1 MIEIELSQVDSF
13 PKIRET
19 LTRIGIANNKEKTI
33 YQSCHILNKRG
44 KVYIVHFKEL
54 LELDGRVASMTGEDT
69 ERRNDIAKLLQ
80 EWGLCRI
87 VNPAEAK
94 SERRNLFRII
104 SYKEANENG
113 WKRVYKYNIGQ
124 NKNESRV

>member
-1 MIEIELSQVDSF
+1 MIEIELSHGDSF

-19 LTRIGIANNKEKTI
+19 LTRIGIANNKSKVI

-44 KVYIVHFKEL
+44 RVYIVHFKEL
-54 LELDGRVASMTGEDT
+54 LELDGRAAPMTEEDT

-80 EWGLCRI
+80 EWKLCRI
-87 VNPAEAK
+87 VNPNEAT

-104 SYKEANENG
+104 SYTEANEGG
-113 WKRVYKYNIGQ
+113 WKKVYKYNIGA
-124 NKNESRV
+124 NKTESRV

>member
-1 MIEIELSQVDSF
+1 MIEIELTSQDSF

-19 LTRIGIANNKEKTI
+19 LTRVGIANNKTKTI

-54 LELDGRVASMTGEDT
+54 LELDGREAKMTDEDT
-69 ERRNDIAKLLQ
+69 ERRNDIAKLL
-80 EWGLCRI
+80 EDWNLCR
-87 VNPAEAK
+87 VVDPSQAV

-104 SYKEANENG
+104 SFSEANNG
-113 WKRVYKYNIGQ
+113 GWTKIYKYNIGQ
-124 NKNESRV
+124 K

>member
-1 MIEIELSQVDSF
+1 MIEIELTSQDSF

-19 LTRIGIANNKEKTI
+19 LTRVGIANNKTKTI

-54 LELDGRVASMTGEDT
+54 LELDGREAKMTDEDV
-69 ERRNDIAKLLQ
+69 ERRNDIAKLL
-80 EWGLCRI
+80 EDWNLCRI
-87 VNPAEAK
+87 VDPKSAA

-104 SYKEANENG
+104 SYTEANTGG
-113 WKRVYKYNIGQ
+113 WQKVYKYNIGQ
-124 NKNESRV
+124 K

>member
-1 MIEIELSQVDSF
+1 MIEIELTSQDSF

-19 LTRIGIANNKEKTI
+19 LTRVGIANNKTKTI

-54 LELDGRVASMTGEDT
+54 LELDGRDAKMTDEDV
-69 ERRNDIAKLLQ
+69 ERRNDIAKLL
-80 EWGLCRI
+80 EDWGLCKL
-87 VNPAEAK
+87 VDPSKAV

-104 SYKEANENG
+104 SFTEANAGG
-113 WKRVYKYNIGQ
+113 WQKVYKYNIGQ
-124 NKNESRV
+124 K

>member
-19 LTRIGIANNKEKTI
+19 LTRIGIANNKNKTI

-44 KVYIVHFKEL
+44 RVYIVHFKEL
-54 LELDGRVASMTGEDT
+54 LELDGRVAQMTDEDT

-87 VNPAEAK
+87 VNPEDAM
-94 SERRNLFRII
+94 SGRRNLFRII
-104 SYKEANENG
+104 SYMEANEGG
-113 WKRVYKYNIGQ
+113 WRKVYKYNIGQ
-124 NKNESRV
+124 NKTGSRV

>member
-1 MIEIELSQVDSF
+1 MIEIELTNQDSF

-19 LTRIGIANNKEKTI
+19 LTRVGIANNKTKTI

-54 LELDGRVASMTGEDT
+54 LELDGRDAKMTDEDI
-69 ERRNDIAKLLQ
+69 ERRNDITKLL
-80 EWGLCRI
+80 EDWGLCRI
-87 VNPAEAK
+87 VNLSQAV

-104 SYKEANENG
+104 SFRDATDGG
-113 WKRVYKYNIGQ
+113 WAKIYKYNIGQ
-124 NKNESRV
+124 K

>member
-1 MIEIELSQVDSF
+1 MIEIELSQEDSF

-19 LTRIGIANNKEKTI
+19 LTRIGIANNKSKVI

-54 LELDGRVASMTGEDT
+54 LELDGRVALMTEEDT

-80 EWGLCRI
+80 EWNLCRI
-87 VNPAEAK
+87 VNPNLAT

-104 SYKEANENG
+104 SYSEANEGG
-113 WKRVYKYNIGQ
+113 WKKVYKYNIGA
-124 NKNESRV
+124 NKTESRV

>member
-1 MIEIELSQVDSF
+1 MIEIELVSQDSF

-19 LTRIGIANNKEKTI
+19 LTRVGIANNKTKTI

-54 LELDGRVASMTGEDT
+54 LELDGREAKMTDEDT
-69 ERRNDIAKLLQ
+69 ERRNDITKLL
-80 EWGLCRI
+80 EDWNLCRI
-87 VNPAEAK
+87 VDPTQAV

-104 SYKEANENG
+104 SFADANTGG
-113 WKRVYKYNIGQ
+113 WQKVYKYNIGQ
-124 NKNESRV
+124 K

>member
-1 MIEIELSQVDSF
+1 MIEIELTSQDSF

-19 LTRIGIANNKEKTI
+19 LTRVGIANNKTKTI

-54 LELDGRVASMTGEDT
+54 LELDGRDAKMTDEDT
-69 ERRNDIAKLLQ
+69 ERRNDIAKLL
-80 EWGLCRI
+80 EDWNLCRI
-87 VNPAEAK
+87 VDHSQAI

-104 SYKEANENG
+104 SFADANDG
-113 WKRVYKYNIGQ
+113 WHKVYKYNIGQ
-124 NKNESRV
+124 K

>member
-1 MIEIELSQVDSF
+1 MIEIELTSQDSF

-19 LTRIGIANNKEKTI
+19 LTRVGIANNKTKTI

-54 LELDGRVASMTGEDT
+54 LELDGREAKMTDEDV
-69 ERRNDIAKLLQ
+69 ERRNDIAKLL
-80 EWGLCRI
+80 EDWNLCKL
-87 VNPAEAK
+87 VSPEQAV

-104 SYKEANENG
+104 SFAEANNG
-113 WKRVYKYNIGQ
+113 WQKVYKYNIGQ
-124 NKNESRV
+124 K

>member
-1 MIEIELSQVDSF
+1 MIEIELTNQDSF

-19 LTRIGIANNKEKTI
+19 LTRVGIANNKTKTI

-54 LELDGRVASMTGEDT
+54 LELDGRDAKMTDEDVQ
-69 ERRNDIAKLLQ
+69 RRNDIAKLLVD
-80 EWGLCRI
+80 WNLCRI
-87 VNPAEAK
+87 VDPTQAE

-104 SYKEANENG
+104 SYHEANNG
-113 WKRVYKYNIGQ
+113 WTKIYKYNIGQ
-124 NKNESRV
+124 K

>member
-1 MIEIELSQVDSF
+1 MIEIELTNQDCF

-19 LTRIGIANNKEKTI
+19 LTRVGIANNKTKTKTI

-54 LELDGRVASMTGEDT
+54 LELDGRDAKMTDEDVA
-69 ERRNDIAKLLQ
+69 RRNDIAKLLQ
-80 EWGLCRI
+80 DWGLCKLVDPSQAI
-87 VNPAEAK
+87 

-104 SYKEANENG
+104 SFAEANDGG
-113 WKRVYKYNIGQ
+113 WQKVYKYNIGQ
-124 NKNESRV
+124 K

>member
-1 MIEIELSQVDSF
+1 MIEIELISQDSF

-19 LTRIGIANNKEKTI
+19 LTRVGIANNKTKTI

-54 LELDGRVASMTGEDT
+54 LELDGREAKMTDEDV
-69 ERRNDIAKLLQ
+69 ERRNDIAKLL
-80 EWGLCRI
+80 EDWNLCRI
-87 VNPAEAK
+87 VNPSQAV

-104 SYKEANENG
+104 SYTEANSGG
-113 WKRVYKYNIGQ
+113 WQKVYKYNIGQ
-124 NKNESRV
+124 K

>member
-1 MIEIELSQVDSF
+1 MIEIELTSQDSF

-19 LTRIGIANNKEKTI
+19 LTRVGIANNKTKTI

-54 LELDGRVASMTGEDT
+54 LELDGRDAKMTDEDT
-69 ERRNDIAKLLQ
+69 ERRNDIAKLL
-80 EWGLCRI
+80 EDWNLCRI
-87 VNPAEAK
+87 VDHSQAT

-104 SYKEANENG
+104 SYADANDG
-113 WKRVYKYNIGQ
+113 WSKVYKYNIGQ
-124 NKNESRV
+124 K

>member
-1 MIEIELSQVDSF
+1 MIEIELSNPESF

-19 LTRIGIANNKEKTI
+19 LTRIGIANNKTKTI

-54 LELDGRVASMTGEDT
+54 LELDGRDAKMTDEDV
-69 ERRNDIAKLLQ
+69 ERRNDIAKLLE

-87 VNPAEAK
+87 VNLCQAV
-94 SERRNLFRII
+94 SSRRNLFRII
-104 SYKEANENG
+104 SYTEATRGG
-113 WKRVYKYNIGQ
+113 WQKVYKYNIGQ
-124 NKNESRV
+124 K

>member
-19 LTRIGIANNKEKTI
+19 LTRIGIANNKNKTI

-54 LELDGRVASMTGEDT
+54 LELDGRVAQMTDEDT

-87 VNPAEAK
+87 VRPEDAI
-94 SERRNLFRII
+94 SDRRNLFRII
-104 SYKEANENG
+104 SYTEANEGG
-113 WKRVYKYNIGQ
+113 WKKVYKYNIGQ
-124 NKNESRV
+124 NKTESRV